1 MIHSYSENGIGA
13 NLPLNTQQKHLIE
26 SHFDLVKSL
35 ARKMMNRNRHRA
47 SLSENDLISAGDVG
61 LIEAAYH
68 YDSKRNYSFN
78 AYVTKCIWNAMVAE
92 INWWFPSHSI
102 EIVEIVNGVPVYVKK
117 KEDLFS
123 RVGESECY
131 PNPSV
136 CCDWKTEEDSL
147 YETLDEALS
156 YLDNKERRLICAKF
170 GYEGKEMKLRE
181 MADENGVSV
190 QAIHKR
196 CNNTVSK
203 LRTFFEGANPSY
215 SMCA

>member
-1 MIHSYSENGIGA
+1 
-13 NLPLNTQQKHLIE
+13 
-26 SHFDLVKSL
+26 
-35 ARKMMNRNRHRA
+35 
-47 SLSENDLISAGDVG
+47 
-61 LIEAAYH
+61 
-68 YDSKRNYSFN
+68 
-78 AYVTKCIWNAMVAE
+78 MVAE
-92 INWWFPSHSI
+92 INWWFPGHSI

-131 PNPSV
+131 PNLSV

-147 YETLDEALS
+147 YETLDDALS
-156 YLDNKERRLICAKF
+156 HLDNKERRLICAKF
-170 GYEGKEMKLRE
+170 GYDGKEMKLRE

-203 LRTFFEGANPSY
+203 LRTFFEGANSSY